1 MLFGMIAVL
10 LAMLLIFDT
19 STYWHGRNVYNEAA
33 AEGAR
38 VAAAFD
44 GTCADG
50 IAAAHESVRE
60 SGGAWARDVRVTC
73 TEGMVV
79 TVTVAG
85 STPGVLAGAL
95 GFSVRVSESVPKEQ

>member
-10 LAMLLIFDT
+10 FTMLLVFDT
-19 STYWHGRNVYNEAA
+19 SAYWHSRNVYNEAA

-44 GTCADG
+44 GSCAEG
-50 IAAAHESVRE
+50 VAAAQELLRE
-60 SGGAWARDVRVTC
+60 SGGEWTRDVRVTC
-73 TEGMVV
+73 TEGAVV

-95 GFSVRVSESVPKEQ
+95 GFGVRVTESAPKEE